1 MAGFPALPCHRGGV
15 TPQRDLWNHN
25 IHYYD
30 LALRAAPKSARTALD
45 VGTGDGLLAIRLA
58 ERISEVTGIDTD
70 GDIIARAQA
79 CTSADVT
86 WIVGDVLTYDLP
98 SAQYDLVAAV
108 ATVHHFPDL
117 ERGLR
122 RLADLTSPGGVMVV
136 VGCARSSSAV
146 DYVFEALGTVQHRV
160 LSRTRDYWQH
170 NAPVRTEFPHTYDQV
185 KAVATEILPGMRWR
199 RLPLWRYSLTWHKP
213 R

>member
-1 MAGFPALPCHRGGV
+1 M
-15 TPQRDLWNHN
+15 TPPQDLWNHN

-30 LALRAAPKSARTALD
+30 LALRAAPTTTRTALD

-58 ERISEVTGIDTD
+58 ERFSDVTGIDSD
-70 GDIIARAQA
+70 RDIIAHAQSG
-79 CTSADVT
+79 TTADVT

-98 SAQYDLVAAV
+98 SAHYDLVVAV

-117 ERGLR
+117 ARGLR
-122 RLADLTSPGGVMVV
+122 RLAYLTSPGGVMVAL
-136 VGCARSSSAV
+136 GCARSASV
-146 DYVFEALGTVQHRV
+146 LDYVFEALGTVQHQV
-160 LSRTRDYWQH
+160 LVRTRGYWQH
-170 NAPVRTEFPHTYDQV
+170 NAPVRTELPHTYDQV
-185 KAVATEILPGMRWR
+185 KAIAAETLPGMRWR